1 MPYCLKQIR
10 INSIPFLPISLKKLA
25 FYRLFL
31 SFILTDYSFKKEAKK
46 YGWFDYEIIFVYIY
60 IIPFQYRRESSR
72 LYWDGHCTYNRVGTV
87 QPNNGTTMYNIEYND
102 DRNTRIGEKY
112 NTTKCWKY
120 LRIFLESSHSLL
132 VLLTA
137 APYNNQ
143 WPEKAVDQ
151 RVVYLEKW
159 KVQDFFYIT
168 TSHQNTPLLST
179 YLYTRISIK

>member
-1 MPYCLKQIR
+1 M
-10 INSIPFLPISLKKLA
+10 
-25 FYRLFL
+25 
-31 SFILTDYSFKKEAKK
+31 
-46 YGWFDYEIIFVYIY
+46 YIY

-102 DRNTRIGEKY
+102 DRNTTIGEKY

-151 RVVYLEKW
+151 RVVYSPR
-159 KVQDFFYIT
+159 FFLHNYQSPKHTTVIYIPVYPYIN
-168 TSHQNTPLLST
+168 QIMNKKNIFKKKTPWIG
-179 YLYTRISIK
+179 ISNFI